1 MSKSKNLSKLI
12 IPAVIGLALLILF
25 CCVAGKDGILAGAVL
40 AYVAIAFGTQV
51 SYEGC
56 LVEEIFFDAWH
67 KTIDMPGII
76 FSLDIEGCLFMLAY
90 KFIIAPIAMILIT
103 FALGILGTL
112 LAALLSLVTFPF
124 NIFRMVRDYF
134 G

>member
-1 MSKSKNLSKLI
+1 MMSKKKFI
-12 IPAVIGLALLILF
+12 IPIVIGVLLFAI
-25 CCVAGKDGILAGAVL
+25 CCIASGVSGALAGAVL

-51 SYEGC
+51 CYEGC
-56 LVEEIFFDAWH
+56 LVEEVFFDAWH

-76 FSLDIEGCLFMLAY
+76 FSFDIDGCLFMLAY
-90 KFIIAPIAMILIT
+90 KFIIAPIAMILLT
-103 FALGILGTL
+103 VVFGILGTL